1 MDNEN
6 YKLCF
11 VKYIG
16 QDDNDMF
23 IYDLLFTENDDTF
36 WGEGFEIIPS
46 CMCNDM
52 IPNEDSYEAIKRI
65 KIKYKLTLVQESCC
79 TSMQDCMD
87 GIISLCWC
95 YDDNENFIFK
105 IDYAESYS
113 NVIDIIEEIK

>member
-1 MDNEN
+1 MENDN

-16 QDDNDMF
+16 QDDEDKF

-52 IPNEDSYEAIKRI
+52 IPNDDSYEAIKRI
-65 KIKYKLTLVQESCC
+65 KTKYKLSLVQESCC

-95 YDDNENFIFK
+95 YDDDDNFLFK
-105 IDYAESYS
+105 IDYATPFNEI
-113 NVIDIIEEIK
+113 IDIINNM

>member
-46 CMCNDM
+46 C
-52 IPNEDSYEAIKRI
+52 
-65 KIKYKLTLVQESCC
+65 
-79 TSMQDCMD
+79 
-87 GIISLCWC
+87 ISLPIFQHLLYKFRKFCFKQHPKC
-95 YDDNENFIFK
+95 FLQFILK
-105 IDYAESYS
+105 PPVLTIL
-113 NVIDIIEEIK
+113 